1 MDIRQLFGRNL
12 RRLRAEAGLTQA
24 TLAER
29 MGVDRAHVSNMER
42 GLQNVTLL
50 TMWDAAQAIG
60 VSPASLLQDEL

>member
-50 TMWDAAQAIG
+50 TMWDAAEAIG
-60 VSPASLLQDEL
+60 VSPASLLQD